1 MVDWGP
7 IHWLHLRH
15 LVASHHC
22 YERSKDVSASCA
34 ESQVVPNYSEQGLM
48 TVSFKGIVQDFGKEA
63 LYLAVVIKT
72 ILRNATAGQLM
83 KILQTFLI
91 NKNPSYVE

>member
-1 MVDWGP
+1 
-7 IHWLHLRH
+7 
-15 LVASHHC
+15 
-22 YERSKDVSASCA
+22 
-34 ESQVVPNYSEQGLM
+34 M